1 MMANKKPLTL
11 VLSGVL
17 ALSMLS
23 PAALAAEG
31 PSADSSMDIPTE
43 LSSHNKPN
51 SKPDHGNHNGWEKPN
66 DAVATPGDVMDDNT
80 VTPDQDPTAT
90 PGDVMDDNTVTPET
104 PAEEPDEEVEIPEE
118 EVPGTDWPEEVF
130 VREYHLT
137 GAALGAY
144 KEYAQEQ
151 LDMDLTDYT
160 CDIVKFNFNDG
171 YWVLAAWNDV
181 FDTWSA
187 TPIFPGEHQ
196 PEDVTGITL
205 TYHQPWSLEWVSVT
219 IPAEDMDYASYDPC
233 LGLSFVE
240 FTVSEDALGPDSG
253 DITGGDNGDGN
264 PGDTTGGDNG
274 DGNPGDTTGGDNG
287 DGNPGDTTGGD
298 NGAGSSNGDN
308 GSSDTDPDHT
318 TNPDDSNVS
327 DDTTHSD
334 NVIYGPVLDHQTD
347 AFVDETVI
355 DEEEVP
361 LASQPVENVEQ
372 DENGQQMLADQEVP
386 LTDAAEVQ
394 PVLAQQ
400 AGETA
405 EVSTPSDSVVV
416 KDAQL
421 PMGELPQTGMV
432 IGRGDTAV
440 AAVLSAV
447 GLGLAC
453 TGLYLASRKEDQQD

>member
-23 PAALAAEG
+23 PAALAAEK
-31 PSADSSMDIPTE
+31 PSAGSSMDIPTE
-43 LSSHNKPN
+43 LSSHDKPN
-51 SKPDHGNHNGWEKPN
+51 SKPDHGNHNGWEEPN

-80 VTPDQDPTAT
+80 VTPE
-90 PGDVMDDNTVTPET
+90 M
-104 PAEEPDEEVEIPEE
+104 PAEEPGEEVEILDE

-205 TYHQPWSLEWVSVT
+205 TYHEPWSLEWVSVT
-219 IPAEDMDYASYDPC
+219 IPAEDMDYASYDPS
-233 LGLSFVE
+233 LGLNFVE
-240 FTVSEDALGPDSG
+240 FTVSEDALGPDS
-253 DITGGDNGDGN
+253 
-264 PGDTTGGDNG
+264 GDTTGGDNG

-287 DGNPGDTTGGD
+287 D
-298 NGAGSSNGDN
+298 GSSNGDN

-347 AFVDETVI
+347 ASVDETVI

-372 DENGQQMLADQEVP
+372 DENGQQTLADQEVP

-453 TGLYLASRKEDQQD
+453 TGLYLASRKEDQLD